1 MEMKMTERKCN
12 ILKIIV
18 EEFISTAQPIGS
30 KTLLEK
36 FHLPFS
42 SATIR
47 NEMQEL
53 EENGY
58 LEKPHTSAGR
68 IPSAKGYRFYIEHLR
83 SHSHKNELSTKLESL
98 FENRTLEIEEV
109 IKQTSQLLS
118 QMTNLTSIVLGPKA
132 DEELLAKIQL
142 VPISEN
148 SAVVLIVTSK
158 GYVEH
163 RTFKLPDGCDSNDLQ
178 NCVDIMNER
187 IVGTP
192 LIEVNN
198 KLTIIA
204 PLIANRVREHEQ
216 ILKSFFDAFIKIT
229 NERIK
234 IYGQNR
240 MFDMPE
246 FTQDL
251 TQLKNMTEILSKDDI
266 WRNLTNR
273 DGIAVKIGTEN
284 MIQELQNATIVTS
297 QISVKGEEKG
307 TIALIGPT
315 RMDYDAVLD
324 AVEFVTKK
332 IQELMEGDKVN
343 GREE

>member
-1 MEMKMTERKCN
+1 MKITERKCN

-18 EEFISTAQPIGS
+18 EEFIETAQPVGS
-30 KTLLEK
+30 KTLIDK
-36 FHLPFS
+36 FNLPFS

-68 IPSAKGYRFYIEHLR
+68 IPSSKGYRFYVEHLR
-83 SHSHKNELSTKLESL
+83 SHSQRNDLSTRFESM
-98 FENRTLEIEEV
+98 FNNRTVEIQEI

-142 VPISEN
+142 VPINES

-163 RTFKLPDGCDSNDLQ
+163 RTFKIPDGCDSIDLQ
-178 NCVDIMNER
+178 NCVDIMNDR
-187 IVGTP
+187 LVGTP
-192 LIEVNN
+192 ILEVNN
-198 KLTIIA
+198 KLSVLA
-204 PLIANRVREHEQ
+204 PLIADRVREHEQ
-216 ILKSFFDAFIKIT
+216 ILKSFFDAFLKLT

-234 IYGQNR
+234 VYGQNN
-240 MFDMPE
+240 MFDIPE

-251 TQLKNMTEILSKDDI
+251 NQLKSMTEILSKDDI

-284 MIQELQNATIVTS
+284 MVQELQNATVVTS
-297 QISVKGEEKG
+297 QISVNGEEKG

-315 RMDYDAVLD
+315 RMDYNAVLD
-324 AVEFVTKK
+324 AVEFVTRK
-332 IQELMEGDKVN
+332 IQELMEGDK
-343 GREE
+343 E

>member
-1 MEMKMTERKCN
+1 MKITERKCN

-18 EEFISTAQPIGS
+18 EEFIETAQPVGS
-30 KTLLEK
+30 KTLIDK
-36 FHLPFS
+36 FNLPFS

-68 IPSAKGYRFYIEHLR
+68 IPSSKGYRFYVEHLR
-83 SHSHKNELSTKLESL
+83 SHSHRNDLSTRFESM
-98 FENRTLEIEEV
+98 FNNRTVEIQE
-109 IKQTSQLLS
+109 IIRQTSQVLS

-142 VPISEN
+142 VPINES

-163 RTFKLPDGCDSNDLQ
+163 RTFKIPDGCDSIDLQ
-178 NCVDIMNER
+178 NCVDIMNDR
-187 IVGTP
+187 LVGTP
-192 LIEVNN
+192 ILEVNN
-198 KLTIIA
+198 KLSILAPIIA
-204 PLIANRVREHEQ
+204 DRVREHEQ
-216 ILKSFFDAFIKIT
+216 ILKSFFDAFLKLT

-234 IYGQNR
+234 VYGQNN

-251 TQLKNMTEILSKDDI
+251 NQLKSMTEILSKDDI

-284 MIQELQNATIVTS
+284 MVQELQNATVVTS
-297 QISVKGEEKG
+297 QISVNGEEKG

-324 AVEFVTKK
+324 AVEFVTRK
-332 IQELMEGDKVN
+332 IQELMEGDK
-343 GREE
+343 E

>member
-1 MEMKMTERKCN
+1 MKITERKCN

-18 EEFISTAQPIGS
+18 EEFIETAQPVGS
-30 KTLLEK
+30 KTLIDK
-36 FHLPFS
+36 FNLPFS

-68 IPSAKGYRFYIEHLR
+68 IPSSKGYRFYVEHLR
-83 SHSHKNELSTKLESL
+83 SHSHRNDLSTRFESM
-98 FENRTLEIEEV
+98 FNNRTVEIQE
-109 IKQTSQLLS
+109 IIRQTSQVLS

-142 VPISEN
+142 VPINES

-163 RTFKLPDGCDSNDLQ
+163 RTFKIPDGCDSIDLQ
-178 NCVDIMNER
+178 NCVDIMNDR
-187 IVGTP
+187 LVGTP
-192 LIEVNN
+192 ILEVNN
-198 KLTIIA
+198 KLSILAPIIA
-204 PLIANRVREHEQ
+204 DRVREHEQ
-216 ILKSFFDAFIKIT
+216 ILKSFFDAFLKLT

-234 IYGQNR
+234 VYGQNN

-251 TQLKNMTEILSKDDI
+251 NQLKSMTEILSKDDI

-284 MIQELQNATIVTS
+284 MVQELQNATVVTS
-297 QISVKGEEKG
+297 QISVNGEEKG

-315 RMDYDAVLD
+315 RMDYNAVLD
-324 AVEFVTKK
+324 AVEFVTRK
-332 IQELMEGDKVN
+332 IQELMEGDK
-343 GREE
+343 E

>member
-1 MEMKMTERKCN
+1 MKMTERKCE

-18 EEFISTAQPIGS
+18 EEFIKNAQPIGS
-30 KTLLEK
+30 KLMIEK
-36 FHLPFS
+36 YHLPFS

-83 SHSHKNELSTKLESL
+83 SHTQRNEITTA
-98 FENRTLEIEEV
+98 FENMFDNRTLEIEEV

-142 VPISEN
+142 VPINDS

-163 RTFKLPDGCDSNDLQ
+163 RTFKLPDGCDSIDLQ
-178 NCVDIMNER
+178 NCVDIMNDR
-187 IVGTP
+187 LTGTP
-192 LIEVNN
+192 LLEVNV
-198 KLTIIA
+198 KLAALA
-204 PLIANRVREHEQ
+204 PLIAEQVREHEQ
-216 ILKSFFDAFIKIT
+216 ILKSFFDAFLKLT

-234 IYGQNR
+234 VYGQNK

-251 TQLKNMTEILSKDDI
+251 TQLKNMTELLSKDDI

-284 MIQELQNATIVTS
+284 LVQELHNATVVTS
-297 QISVKGEEKG
+297 QISVKGENKG

-315 RMDYDAVLD
+315 RMDYDTVLE

-332 IQELMEGDKVN
+332 IQELMEGEKK
-343 GREE
+343 

>member
-1 MEMKMTERKCN
+1 MGLSRRDL
-12 ILKIIV
+12 ILKYIV
-18 EEFISTAQPIGS
+18 DYYIKTAQPVGS
-30 KTLLEK
+30 HTLIEEYK
-36 FHLPFS
+36 LPYS

-68 IPSAKGYRFYIEHLR
+68 IPSPQGYRFYVEHLR
-83 SHSHKNELSTKLESL
+83 SHARRNELTTHLESV
-98 FENRTLEIEEV
+98 FNNRTLEIQE
-109 IKQTSQLLS
+109 IIRQTSQVLS

-132 DEELLAKIQL
+132 DEEALAKIQL
-142 VPISEN
+142 VPINDS

-163 RTFKLPDGCDSNDLQ
+163 RTFKIPEGCDSIDLQ
-178 NCVDIMNER
+178 NCVDIMNDR
-187 IVGTP
+187 LVGTP
-192 LIEVNN
+192 ILEVNT
-198 KLTIIA
+198 KLAILAPVIA
-204 PLIANRVREHEQ
+204 DRVREHEQ
-216 ILKSFFDAFIKIT
+216 ILKSFFDAFMKLT

-234 IYGQNR
+234 IYGQNN

-251 TQLKNMTEILSKDDI
+251 NQLKSMTEILSKDDI

-284 MIQELQNATIVTS
+284 MIQELQNATVVTS
-297 QISVKGEEKG
+297 QISVNGEEKG

-324 AVEFVTKK
+324 AVEFVTRK
-332 IQELMEGDKVN
+332 IQELMEGEK
-343 GREE
+343 E

>member
-1 MEMKMTERKCN
+1 MNMTERKCN

-18 EEFISTAQPIGS
+18 EEFIASAQPVGS
-30 KTLLEK
+30 KALIEK
-36 FHLPFS
+36 YHLPFS

-68 IPSAKGYRFYIEHLR
+68 IPSAQGYRYYIEHLR
-83 SHSHKNELSTKLESL
+83 SHNRKNELTSKLESV
-98 FENRTLEIEEV
+98 FDNRTLEIQEI
-109 IKQTSQLLS
+109 IKETSQLLS
-118 QMTNLTSIVLGPKA
+118 QMTNLTSVVLGPKA

-142 VPISEN
+142 VPINDS

-163 RTFKLPDGCDSNDLQ
+163 RTFKIPDGCDSIDLQ
-178 NCVDIMNER
+178 NCVDIMNDR
-187 IVGTP
+187 LTGTP
-192 LIEVNN
+192 ILEVNK
-198 KLTIIA
+198 KLMVIA
-204 PLIANRVREHEQ
+204 PLIADRVREHEQ
-216 ILKSFFDAFIKIT
+216 ILKSFFDAFIKLT

-234 IYGQNR
+234 IYGQNN
-240 MFDMPE
+240 MFDIPE

-251 TQLKNMTEILSKDDI
+251 NQLKTMTEILSNDDI

-284 MIQELQNATIVTS
+284 MMQELHNATIVTS
-297 QISVKGEEKG
+297 QISVKGEDKG

-332 IQELMEGDKVN
+332 IQELMEGDK
-343 GREE
+343 E

>member
-1 MEMKMTERKCN
+1 MY
-12 ILKIIV
+12 
-18 EEFISTAQPIGS
+18 Q
-30 KTLLEK
+30 

-68 IPSAKGYRFYIEHLR
+68 IPSAKGYRYYIEHLR
-83 SHSHKNELSTKLESL
+83 SHTRKNELTSKLESV
-98 FENRTLEIEEV
+98 FDNRTLEIQEI
-109 IKQTSQLLS
+109 IKETSQMLS

-142 VPISEN
+142 VPINDS

-163 RTFKLPDGCDSNDLQ
+163 RTFKIPDGCDSIDLQ
-178 NCVDIMNER
+178 NCVDIMNDR
-187 IVGTP
+187 LTGTP
-192 LIEVNN
+192 ILEVNK
-198 KLTIIA
+198 KLAIIA
-204 PLIANRVREHEQ
+204 PIIADRVREHEQ
-216 ILKSFFDAFIKIT
+216 ILKSFFDAFMKLT
-229 NERIK
+229 SERIK
-234 IYGQNR
+234 VYGQNN

-251 TQLKNMTEILSKDDI
+251 NQLKTMTEILSDDDI

-284 MIQELQNATIVTS
+284 MIQELHNATIVTS
-297 QISVKGEEKG
+297 QISVKGEDKG

-332 IQELMEGDKVN
+332 IQELMEGDK
-343 GREE
+343 E

>member
-1 MEMKMTERKCN
+1 MNMSERKCN

-18 EEFISTAQPIGS
+18 EEFISTAQPVGS
-30 KTLLEK
+30 KTLIDK

-68 IPSAKGYRFYIEHLR
+68 IPSEKGYRFYINHLR
-83 SHSHKNELSTKLESL
+83 THIPKNELTTKLESI
-98 FENRTLEIEEV
+98 FNNRTLEIQEI
-109 IKQTSQLLS
+109 IKESSQLLS

-132 DEELLAKIQL
+132 EEELLAKIQL
-142 VPISEN
+142 VPISDS

-163 RTFKLPDGCDSNDLQ
+163 RTFKIPDGCDSLDLQ
-178 NCVDIMNER
+178 NCVDILNDR
-187 IVGTP
+187 LIGTP
-192 LIEVNN
+192 LLEVN
-198 KLTIIA
+198 KKIRTIAPIIA
-204 PLIANRVREHEQ
+204 DRVKEHEQ
-216 ILKSFFDAFIKIT
+216 ILNSFFDAFLKISS
-229 NERIK
+229 ERIK
-234 IYGQNR
+234 VYGQNN

-251 TQLKNMTEILSKDDI
+251 NQLKTMTEILGNDDI

-284 MIQELQNATIVTS
+284 MIEELHNATIVTS
-297 QISVKGEEKG
+297 QISVNGEDKG

-315 RMDYDAVLD
+315 RMDYNVVLD
-324 AVEFVTKK
+324 AIEFVTKK
-332 IQELMEGDKVN
+332 IQELMEGDKK
-343 GREE
+343 

>member
-1 MEMKMTERKCN
+1 MKITERKCN

-18 EEFISTAQPIGS
+18 EEFIETAQPVGS
-30 KTLLEK
+30 KTLIDK
-36 FHLPFS
+36 FNLPFS

-68 IPSAKGYRFYIEHLR
+68 IPSSKGYRFYVEHLR
-83 SHSHKNELSTKLESL
+83 SHSHRNDLSTRFESM
-98 FENRTLEIEEV
+98 FNNRTVEIQE
-109 IKQTSQLLS
+109 IIRQTSQVLS

-142 VPISEN
+142 VPINES

-163 RTFKLPDGCDSNDLQ
+163 RTFKIPDGCDSLDLQ
-178 NCVDIMNER
+178 NCVDIMNDR
-187 IVGTP
+187 LVGTP
-192 LIEVNN
+192 ILEVNN
-198 KLTIIA
+198 KLSILAPIIA
-204 PLIANRVREHEQ
+204 DRVREHEQ
-216 ILKSFFDAFIKIT
+216 ILKSFFDAFLKLT

-234 IYGQNR
+234 VYGQNN

-251 TQLKNMTEILSKDDI
+251 NQLKSMTEILSKDDI

-284 MIQELQNATIVTS
+284 MVQELQNATVVTS
-297 QISVKGEEKG
+297 QISVNGEDKG

-324 AVEFVTKK
+324 AVEFVTRK
-332 IQELMEGDKVN
+332 IQELMEGDK
-343 GREE
+343 E

>member
-1 MEMKMTERKCN
+1 MKITERKCN

-18 EEFISTAQPIGS
+18 EEFIETAQPVGS
-30 KTLLEK
+30 KTLIDK
-36 FHLPFS
+36 FNLPFS

-68 IPSAKGYRFYIEHLR
+68 IPSSKGYRFYVEHLR
-83 SHSHKNELSTKLESL
+83 SHSRRNDLSTRFESM
-98 FENRTLEIEEV
+98 FNNRTVEIQE
-109 IKQTSQLLS
+109 IIRQTSQVLS

-142 VPISEN
+142 VPINES

-163 RTFKLPDGCDSNDLQ
+163 RTFKIPDGCDSIDLQ
-178 NCVDIMNER
+178 NCVDIMNDR
-187 IVGTP
+187 LVGTP
-192 LIEVNN
+192 ILEVNN
-198 KLTIIA
+198 KLSVLAPIIA
-204 PLIANRVREHEQ
+204 DRVREHEQ
-216 ILKSFFDAFIKIT
+216 ILKSFFDAFLKLT

-234 IYGQNR
+234 VYGQNN

-251 TQLKNMTEILSKDDI
+251 NQLKSMTEILSKDDI

-284 MIQELQNATIVTS
+284 MVQELQNATVVTS
-297 QISVKGEEKG
+297 QISVNGEEKG

-315 RMDYDAVLD
+315 RMDYNAVLD

-332 IQELMEGDKVN
+332 IQDLMEGDKKN
-343 GREE
+343 D

>member
-1 MEMKMTERKCN
+1 MKITERKCN

-18 EEFISTAQPIGS
+18 EDFIATAQPIGS
-30 KTLLEK
+30 KTLIEK
-36 FHLPFS
+36 YGLTFS

-68 IPSAKGYRFYIEHLR
+68 IPSAKGYRYYIEHLR
-83 SHSHKNELSTKLESL
+83 SHSRSNELTAKLESI
-98 FENRTLEIEEV
+98 FDNRTLEIQEI
-109 IKQTSQLLS
+109 IKETSQLLS
-118 QMTNLTSIVLGPKA
+118 QMTNLTSVVLGPKA
-132 DEELLAKIQL
+132 EKELLAKIQL
-142 VPISEN
+142 VPINDS

-163 RTFKLPDGCDSNDLQ
+163 RTFKIPDGCDSIDLQ
-178 NCVDIMNER
+178 NCVDIMNDR
-187 IVGTP
+187 LTGTP
-192 LIEVNN
+192 ILEVNK
-198 KLTIIA
+198 KLVMLAPIIA
-204 PLIANRVREHEQ
+204 DRVREHEQ
-216 ILKSFFDAFIKIT
+216 ILKSFFDAFIKLT

-234 IYGQNR
+234 IYGQNK

-251 TQLKNMTEILSKDDI
+251 NQLKTMTEILNNDDI
-266 WRNLTNR
+266 WKNLTNR

-284 MIQELQNATIVTS
+284 MIQELHNATIVTS
-297 QISVKGEEKG
+297 QISVKGEDKG

-315 RMDYDAVLD
+315 RMDYDVVLD

-332 IQELMEGDKVN
+332 IQELMEGDK
-343 GREE
+343 E

>member
-1 MEMKMTERKCN
+1 MKMTERKCN

-18 EEFISTAQPIGS
+18 EEFIATAQPVGS
-30 KTLLEK
+30 KTLIEK
-36 FHLPFS
+36 FNLPFS

-68 IPSAKGYRFYIEHLR
+68 IPSPQGYRFYVEHLR
-83 SHSHKNELSTKLESL
+83 SHNRRNELTSHLESV
-98 FENRTLEIEEV
+98 FNNRTLEIQE
-109 IKQTSQLLS
+109 IIRQTSQVLS

-132 DEELLAKIQL
+132 DEEALAKIQL
-142 VPISEN
+142 VPINDS

-163 RTFKLPDGCDSNDLQ
+163 RTFKIPEGCDSIDLQ
-178 NCVDIMNER
+178 NCVDIMNDR
-187 IVGTP
+187 LVGTP
-192 LIEVNN
+192 ILEVNT
-198 KLTIIA
+198 KLAILAPVIA
-204 PLIANRVREHEQ
+204 DRVREHEQ
-216 ILKSFFDAFIKIT
+216 ILKSFFDAFMKLT

-234 IYGQNR
+234 IYGQNN

-251 TQLKNMTEILSKDDI
+251 NQLKSMTEILSKDDI

-284 MIQELQNATIVTS
+284 MVQELQNATVVTS
-297 QISVKGEEKG
+297 QISVNGEEKG

-324 AVEFVTKK
+324 AVEFVTRK
-332 IQELMEGDKVN
+332 IQELMEGEK
-343 GREE
+343 E

>member
-1 MEMKMTERKCN
+1 MKITERKCN

-18 EEFISTAQPIGS
+18 EEFIETAQPVGS
-30 KTLLEK
+30 KTLIDK
-36 FHLPFS
+36 FNLPFS

-58 LEKPHTSAGR
+58 IEKPHTSAGR
-68 IPSAKGYRFYIEHLR
+68 IPSSKVYRFYVEHLR
-83 SHSHKNELSTKLESL
+83 SSSQRNDLSTRFESM
-98 FENRTLEIEEV
+98 FNNRTVEIQE
-109 IKQTSQLLS
+109 IIRQTSQVLS
-118 QMTNLTSIVLGPKA
+118 QMTNLTSVVLGPKA

-142 VPISEN
+142 VPINES

-163 RTFKLPDGCDSNDLQ
+163 RTFKIPDGCDSIDLQ
-178 NCVDIMNER
+178 NCVDIMNDR
-187 IVGTP
+187 LVGTP
-192 LIEVNN
+192 ILEVNN
-198 KLTIIA
+198 KLSVLAPIIA
-204 PLIANRVREHEQ
+204 DRVREHEQ
-216 ILKSFFDAFIKIT
+216 ILKSFFDAFLKLT

-234 IYGQNR
+234 VYGQNN

-251 TQLKNMTEILSKDDI
+251 NQLKSMTEILSKDDI

-284 MIQELQNATIVTS
+284 MVQELQNATVVTS
-297 QISVKGEEKG
+297 QISVNGEEKG

-315 RMDYDAVLD
+315 RMDYNAVLD
-324 AVEFVTKK
+324 AVEFVTRK
-332 IQELMEGDKVN
+332 IQELMEGDK
-343 GREE
+343 E

>member
-1 MEMKMTERKCN
+1 MSYDELDSRKML
-12 ILKIIV
+12 ILKAVIDDYINSKEPV
-18 EEFISTAQPIGS
+18 GS
-30 KTLLEK
+30 RTIAKKYDMGL
-36 FHLPFS
+36 S

-47 NEMQEL
+47 NEMADL
-53 EENGY
+53 EEMGY
-58 LEKPHTSAGR
+58 LSQPHTSAGR
-68 IPSAKGYRFYIEHLR
+68 IPSDKGYRFYVEHLR
-83 SHSHKNELSTKLESL
+83 SHSKRDELSTKLETI
-98 FENRTLEIEEV
+98 FDNRTLEIEEI

-142 VPISEN
+142 VPINDS

-163 RTFKLPDGCDSNDLQ
+163 RTFKIPEGCDSSDLQ
-178 NCVDIMNER
+178 NCVDIMNDR
-187 IVGTP
+187 LTGTP
-192 LIEVNN
+192 LIDVNN
-198 KLTIIA
+198 KLGIIA
-204 PLIANRVREHEQ
+204 PLIADRVREHEQ
-216 ILKSFFDAFIKIT
+216 ILKSFFEAFMKIT

-234 IYGQNR
+234 VYGQNK

-251 TQLKNMTEILSKDDI
+251 NKLKNMTELLSKDDI

-284 MIQELQNATIVTS
+284 MIQELHNATIVTS
-297 QISVKGEEKG
+297 QISIKGEDKG

-332 IQELMEGDKVN
+332 IQDLMEGDKKN
-343 GREE
+343 D

>member
-1 MEMKMTERKCN
+1 MKITERKCN

-18 EEFISTAQPIGS
+18 EEFIETAQPVGS
-30 KTLLEK
+30 KTLIDK
-36 FHLPFS
+36 FNLPFS

-68 IPSAKGYRFYIEHLR
+68 IPSSKGYRFYVEHLR
-83 SHSHKNELSTKLESL
+83 SRSQRNDLSTRFESM
-98 FENRTLEIEEV
+98 FNNRTVEIQE
-109 IKQTSQLLS
+109 IIRQTSQVLS

-142 VPISEN
+142 VPINES

-163 RTFKLPDGCDSNDLQ
+163 RTFKIPDGCDSIDLQ
-178 NCVDIMNER
+178 NCVDIMNDR
-187 IVGTP
+187 LVGTP
-192 LIEVNN
+192 ILEVNN
-198 KLTIIA
+198 KLSVLAPIIA
-204 PLIANRVREHEQ
+204 DRVREHEQ
-216 ILKSFFDAFIKIT
+216 ILKSFFDAFLKLT

-234 IYGQNR
+234 VYGQNN

-251 TQLKNMTEILSKDDI
+251 NQLKSMTEILSKDDI

-284 MIQELQNATIVTS
+284 MVQELQNATVVTS
-297 QISVKGEEKG
+297 QISVNGEEKG

-315 RMDYDAVLD
+315 RMDYNAVLD
-324 AVEFVTKK
+324 AVEFVTRK
-332 IQELMEGDKVN
+332 IQELMEGDK
-343 GREE
+343 E

>member
-1 MEMKMTERKCN
+1 MKITERKCN

-18 EEFISTAQPIGS
+18 EEFISTAQPVGS
-30 KTLLEK
+30 KTMIEK

-68 IPSAKGYRFYIEHLR
+68 IPSAKGYRFYVEHLR
-83 SHSHKNELSTKLESL
+83 SHSKRDELSTKLETI
-98 FENRTLEIEEV
+98 FDNRTLEIEEI

-142 VPISEN
+142 VPINDS

-163 RTFKLPDGCDSNDLQ
+163 RTFKIPEGCDSNDLQ
-178 NCVDIMNER
+178 NCVDIMNDR
-187 IVGTP
+187 LTGTP
-192 LIEVNN
+192 LIDVNN
-198 KLTIIA
+198 KLGIIA
-204 PLIANRVREHEQ
+204 PLIADRVREHEQ
-216 ILKSFFDAFIKIT
+216 ILKSFFEAFMKIT

-234 IYGQNR
+234 VYGQNK

-251 TQLKNMTEILSKDDI
+251 NKLKNMTELLSKDDI

-284 MIQELQNATIVTS
+284 MIQELHNATIVTS
-297 QISVKGEEKG
+297 QISIKGEDKG

-332 IQELMEGDKVN
+332 IQDLMEGDKKN
-343 GREE
+343 D